1 MKKVLVFLADG
12 FEEIE
17 ALTPVDYLR
26 RAGAEVTVAATGK
39 AQRQTEGAHG
49 ISVTADITLDAWL
62 DANAGAFPDAVVVPG
77 GMPGASNIASCSKAL
92 SIINAMQKE
101 EKLVCA
107 ICASPAIVLS
117 KTDALNGKKWTCY
130 PGMQDNAKAQLSG
143 YTDKAFVK
151 DGNLITGRGPGAA
164 EEFSMEIVRELFGDE
179 TVQRIKKASV
189 RASTSIIP
197 RH

>member
-49 ISVTADITLDAWL
+49 INVTADITLDAWL
-62 DANAGAFPDAVVVPG
+62 DANAGQLPDAVVVPG
-77 GMPGASNIASCSKAL
+77 GMPGTKNIAACTKAL
-92 SIINAMQKE
+92 SIITAMEKE
-101 EKLVCA
+101 KRLICA
-107 ICASPAIVLS
+107 ICAAPALVLS

-130 PGMQDNAKAQLSG
+130 PGMQDNAEPFLSG

-164 EEFSMEIVRELFGDE
+164 EEFSMEIVRTLFGEE
-179 TVQRIKKASV
+179 TARKIKEASVQR
-189 RASTSIIP
+189 
-197 RH
+197 